1 VVCSCFGVREDAIQ
15 QAISHGADIPLLKQ
29 TLRCGSNCGSCLPEL
44 RKLLHSAHVLR
55 QSTA

>member
-1 VVCSCFGVREDAIQ
+1 VREDAIQ